1 MRLGTT
7 EAHAGQAAYIRWVG
21 ESLNWQC
28 RGDGLFASN
37 IPNGGFMQIRH
48 ALISLGVAS
57 ALAAA
62 PAFAQTAVVVDST
75 LPPGTA
81 VVITEPSN
89 AYVANPD
96 LPGTHLATDQ
106 FGRTIVVDDNY
117 ASSNAGSYTTTPPP
131 RRNMFDS
138 SVDHAT
144 GTVTSP
150 GYMGPRDTSGQ

>member
-1 MRLGTT
+1 
-7 EAHAGQAAYIRWVG
+7 
-21 ESLNWQC
+21 
-28 RGDGLFASN
+28 
-37 IPNGGFMQIRH
+37 MQIRH
-48 ALISLGVAS
+48 AIISLGVAS

-81 VVITEPSN
+81 VVITEPNS

-106 FGRTIVVDDNY
+106 YGRTIVVDDAY
-117 ASSNAGSYTTTPPP
+117 SGNAGSYTTTPPQ
-131 RRNMFDS
+131 RRSMFDS